1 MKPTKIAPQQP
12 LEDLTREGVWLVD
25 FSAPWCVPCRV
36 QEPILET
43 VAEQFGKKA
52 SIAQMNVDENQET
65 AQRLGIR
72 SIPTLVLFKNGREIQ
87 RFVGIHSREKLSSAI
102 AEIIDQAI

>member
-1 MKPTKIAPQQP
+1 MKPTQIDPQQP
-12 LEDLTREGVWLVD
+12 IENLTRHGVWLVD
-25 FSAPWCVPCRV
+25 FGAPWCVPCRV

-43 VAEQFGKKA
+43 VADTFEEKA
-52 SIAQMNVDENQET
+52 CIAQMNVDENQET

-87 RFVGIHSREKLSSAI
+87 RFVGIQSQEKLASAI
-102 AEIIDQAI
+102 AEIID

>member
-1 MKPTKIAPQQP
+1 MKPTQIAPKQQ
-12 LEDLTREGVWLVD
+12 LEDLTQKGVWLID

-43 VAEQFGKKA
+43 VAETFDRKA
-52 SIAQMNVDENQET
+52 SVAQMNVDENQET
-65 AQRLGIR
+65 AQQLGIR

-87 RFVGIHSREKLSSAI
+87 RFVGIQSQEKLSSAI
-102 AEIIDQAI
+102 AEILD